1 MSIRLNPWPIPIAS
15 VLGMGLLLSFGWSIL
30 NAQRPVR
37 LSALQTRTSMASRS
51 NSNGLQPVV
60 LFPVKQ
66 DVSPPLRSMR
76 PVPPRSR
83 LDEDRVRSIEILP
96 KALNTVLPQT
106 PDAVVQRRTVLPA
119 TPPPQM
125 TFEGLTNVDNF
136 ETIGFRVLP
145 PDMNGDIGPS
155 HYVQMVNLV
164 TAVYD
169 RNGTRIFGPVPNNI
183 FWQGFGGPCEFDN
196 DGDPIVLYDSL
207 ADRWLVSQFTFE
219 GGPPFFE
226 CVAISTSGDPTG
238 AYFRYAFE
246 WPGGKFP
253 DYPKF
258 GVWPDAYY
266 MSVNQFAVT
275 AGGFSFAGAGVAALE
290 RDRMLKGDPGARM
303 VVFDLS
309 TVDIRFGG
317 MLPADLDGTNLP
329 PRGMPGFFAEVDD
342 ETWIPPIDALRLWT
356 FRVDWRDPSRS
367 TFGQDGWPDFILPTA
382 PWEPIPCFRVLNCI
396 LQQAPQVPLDALGDR
411 LMYRLQYRRQGSRQ
425 SLVTNHTVWVDGKRT
440 GVRWY
445 HVVLSESRDREC
457 GGTPPC
463 IWRQATQAPDDGLSR
478 WMGSA
483 ALDGADHLCVGYS
496 TSSAFTFPDIRYAC
510 WSGGGT
516 TYDGEQVLFLGG
528 GSQTHDSGRW
538 GDYSMLTVDPRD
550 DCTFWYTQEYY
561 RVTNEACPETSSRA
575 CWHTRVGTFR
585 YPDCGRSR

>member
-1 MSIRLNPWPIPIAS
+1 MVARSSRWRTLIVS
-15 VLGMGLLLSFGWSIL
+15 VLALGMLLGLGWGVL
-30 NAQRPVR
+30 NARRPAQ
-37 LSALQTRTSMASRS
+37 LSTLRMPDAMAPGAD
-51 NSNGLQPVV
+51 SNGLWPVV
-60 LFPVKQ
+60 VFPVKQ

-76 PVPPRSR
+76 PVPPRRR

-96 KALNTVLPQT
+96 KALNTTLPQT
-106 PDAVVQRRTVLPA
+106 PDTVVQRSTALVA

-125 TFEGLTNVDNF
+125 TFEGQTNIDNF

-145 PDMNGDIGPS
+145 PDTNGDIGPN

-169 RNGTRIFGPVPNNI
+169 RNGNRIFGPVPNNF
-183 FWQGFGGPCEFDN
+183 FWQGFGGPCEVDN
-196 DGDPIVLYDSL
+196 DGDPIVLYDPL

-238 AYFRYAFE
+238 SYFRYAFE

-290 RDRMLKGDPGARM
+290 RDKMLRGQTARM

-309 TVDIRFGG
+309 PVDIRFGG
-317 MLPADLDGTNLP
+317 MLPADFDGTDLP
-329 PRGMPGFFAEVDD
+329 PRGMPNFFAEVDD
-342 ETWIPPIDALRLWT
+342 EDWIPPVDALRLWA

-367 TFGQDGWPDFILPTA
+367 TFGQNGQPDFILPTA
-382 PWEPIPCFRVLNCI
+382 PWEPIPCFRVLNCV
-396 LQQAPQVPLDALGDR
+396 LQPAPQVPLDALGDR
-411 LMYRLQYRRQGSRQ
+411 LMYRLQYRRAGNRQ

-445 HVVLSESRDREC
+445 HVVLTESRAREC

-483 ALDGADHLCVGYS
+483 ALDAADHLCVGYS
-496 TSSAFTFPDIRYAC
+496 ASSPFLFPDIRYAC
-510 WSGGGT
+510 WSGGGA
-516 TYDGEQVLFLGG
+516 TYDGERVLFSGG

-538 GDYSMLTVDPRD
+538 GDYSMLAVDPTD

-561 RVTNEACPETSSRA
+561 RVTNEACPLTSSRA

-585 YPDCGRSR
+585 YPSCGRSR